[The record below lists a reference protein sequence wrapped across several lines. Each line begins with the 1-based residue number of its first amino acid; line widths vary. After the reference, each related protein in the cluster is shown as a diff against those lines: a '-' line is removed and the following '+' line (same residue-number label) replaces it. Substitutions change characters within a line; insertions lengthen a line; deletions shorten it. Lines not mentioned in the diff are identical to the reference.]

1 MPRLLWYV
9 ASDFA
14 ISCEGSAHSGAL
26 NDIQEVPRRL
36 FNPDPHRII
45 HSLLDNSINQSIL
58 YFQADLLTL
67 FYMWFPCCTCL
78 RVMINRSYSVT
89 TKETFLIRHQSK
101 SKNRASNRKDKLQK
115 RLLIVEKRPGCS
127 GSQNLTCDEE
137 HLELVCKLFVDN
149 VSELASVQDSCDQ
162 WLVFLF
168 LWARSLRHF
177 CLWKLGNY

>member
-1 MPRLLWYV
+1 MFAVRGRKVVKMLVIVVTIFGVCWLPLHAFMLIR
-9 ASDFA
+9 DFHPSPQNGKLELGLYLGVHWLA
-14 ISCEGSAHSGAL
+14 MSNSFANPIIYSFT
-26 NDIQEVPRRL
+26 NDSFR
-36 FNPDPHRII
+36 
-45 HSLLDNSINQSIL
+45 
-58 YFQADLLTL
+58 ADLLTL

-162 WLVFLF
+162 
-168 LWARSLRHF
+168 
-177 CLWKLGNY
+177 